1 MSALTPHQQQA
12 FRAACQLIDRQ
23 RASDIRRLKHW
34 QHGMCGCLNAVK
46 PNMPDVAAQEN
57 DAIQAFWDTLPGS
70 SCWLT
75 VLYMLCSHQ

>member
-46 PNMPDVAAQEN
+46 PNMPDVALPRERR
-57 DAIQAFWDTLPGS
+57 DSGTLGHVAR
-70 SCWLT
+70 LV
-75 VLYMLCSHQ
+75 VLDDGPVHAL